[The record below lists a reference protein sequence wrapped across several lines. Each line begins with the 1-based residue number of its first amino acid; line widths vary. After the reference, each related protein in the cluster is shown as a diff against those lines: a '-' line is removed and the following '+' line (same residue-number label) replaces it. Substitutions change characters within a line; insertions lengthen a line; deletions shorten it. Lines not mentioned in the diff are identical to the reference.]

1 VTVLPR
7 FFAPAMEIGGRPFT
21 LPAEE
26 ARHLTRVLR
35 LGAGA
40 RVLAFDGRGTEV
52 VAEVREASKASV
64 VLVAIEPSAA
74 APEQQIRIVL
84 AQSVLKGD
92 RMDAVVR
99 DATMLG
105 VAEIQPVV
113 AHRTVVPFAAAR
125 HRRVHDR
132 WSRVVL
138 ASAKQCGR
146 AVVPTI
152 APALDLS
159 DALARSSETRSGLDS
174 QLLLFL
180 VEPSALAEA
189 TPDRL
194 PAERPDSVVLFVGPE
209 GGWAPE
215 EIASAAVRG
224 VRLWSLGG
232 LTLRADAVAVVA
244 LGILSYLWGGHASHG
259 T

>member
-1 VTVLPR
+1 MTVLPR

-52 VAEVREASKASV
+52 VAEVREASRASV

-74 APEQQIRIVL
+74 APEQRVRIVL

-105 VAEIQPVV
+105 VAAIQPVV
-113 AHRTVVPFAAAR
+113 TQRTVVPFAAAR
-125 HRRVHDR
+125 HPRVHDR
-132 WSRVVL
+132 WRRVAR

-152 APALDLS
+152 APALDLPE
-159 DALARSSETRSGLDS
+159 ALARSSETRSGLDS
-174 QLLLFL
+174 SLRLIL

-189 TPDRL
+189 TADRL
-194 PAERPDSVVLFVGPE
+194 PAEAPDSVVLFVGPE
-209 GGWAPE
+209 GGWAPD
-215 EIASAAVRG
+215 EIASATAQG
-224 VRLWSLGG
+224 VRLWLLGR

-244 LGILSYLWGGHASHG
+244 LGIFGYVWGSSGVRP
-259 T
+259 